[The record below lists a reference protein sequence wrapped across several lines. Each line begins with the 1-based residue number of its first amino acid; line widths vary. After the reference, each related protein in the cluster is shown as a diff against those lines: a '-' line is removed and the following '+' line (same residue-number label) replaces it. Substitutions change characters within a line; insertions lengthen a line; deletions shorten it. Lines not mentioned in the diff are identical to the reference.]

1 MYLRAADKS
10 DIHAIANLHAASWR
24 HVYRGAL
31 SDEYLAGDIMADRVA
46 TWTQRLS
53 SPAAG
58 QFVTVA
64 EGNGQLVGFA
74 CAFAGSDPEWGTLL
88 DNLHVSL
95 PNQRRG
101 IGAALLHQ
109 VARWC
114 MTEDPNQGLY
124 LWVNQSNVT
133 AQHFYASLGTKNVG
147 SDVWNPPD
155 GGIVP
160 TFRYAWR
167 CIRDLLP
174 EG

>member
-10 DIHAIANLHAASWR
+10 DIHAIANLHATSWR
-24 HVYRGAL
+24 HAYRGTL
-31 SDEYLAGDIMADRVA
+31 SDEYLSGDIMADRVA

-64 EGNGQLVGFA
+64 EENGQLVGFA
-74 CAFAGSDPEWGTLL
+74 CAFAGRDPEWGTLL

-101 IGAALLHQ
+101 IGAKLLRQ
-109 VARWC
+109 VARWR
-114 MTEDPNQGLY
+114 MTEAPNQGLY
-124 LWVNQSNVT
+124 LWVTQSNVA
-133 AQHFYASLGTKNVG
+133 AQHFYASLGAKHVG
-147 SDVWNPPD
+147 SDAWNPPD

-160 TFRYAWR
+160 SFRYAWR